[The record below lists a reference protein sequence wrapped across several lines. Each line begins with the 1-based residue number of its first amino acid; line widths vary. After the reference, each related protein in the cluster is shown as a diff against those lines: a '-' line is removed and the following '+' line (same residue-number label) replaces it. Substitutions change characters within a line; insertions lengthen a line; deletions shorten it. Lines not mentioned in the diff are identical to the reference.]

1 MRASG
6 NLEFT
11 RAIVSPVFNQVFC
24 GWNIAVRTVLVR
36 PNVRLTIVLCISSSS
51 SSMVGPNFVQLRH
64 EFDYISTIPL
74 PKSFK

>member
-24 GWNIAVRTVLVR
+24 GRNIAVRTVLVR
-36 PNVRLTIVLCISSSS
+36 PNVRLTIVLCISITISSITNTSSS
-51 SSMVGPNFVQLRH
+51 STS
-64 EFDYISTIPL
+64 STSSLVVP
-74 PKSFK
+74 